1 MRYLLRVAYDG
12 TEYCGWQSQPGLRTV
27 EGTLKSALDRLMRQD
42 IKLIGASRT
51 DAGVHAEGNVAVF
64 DCNTTIPA
72 EKIKYALNNLLPED
86 MVVVESVTVAD
97 DFHPRHCD
105 CCKTYQ
111 YRILNTALP
120 DPNRRRN
127 TYFYRGD
134 IDIDSMKKAAGYIV
148 GEHDFACFMAAGSQV
163 KDTVRTVYSLEL
175 ERQEDVITMTIQG
188 NGFLYNMVR
197 IIAGTLLMVGRR
209 QLQPEALEEI
219 ISSKDRSKAGP
230 TAQAKGLTLKRIEY
244 DFVRNIS
251 IITGNGE

>member
-64 DCNTTIPA
+64 DCDTTIPA

-230 TAQAKGLTLKRIEY
+230 TAPAKGLTLKRIEY

>member
-1 MRYLLRVAYDG
+1 MRYMLRVAYDG

-27 EGTLKSALDRLMRQD
+27 EGTLKSALDRLMSQD

-64 DCNTTIPA
+64 DCDTTIPA
-72 EKIKYALNNLLPED
+72 DKIKYALNNLLPED
-86 MVVVESVTVAD
+86 MVVVESVTVAG

-105 CCKTYQ
+105 CRKTYQ
-111 YRILNTALP
+111 YRILNTPLP

-134 IDIDSMKKAAGYIV
+134 IDIDNMRKAAEYIV

-163 KDTVRTVYSLEL
+163 KDTVRTVYALEL
-175 ERQEDVITMTIQG
+175 DRQDDIIIMTIQG

-197 IIAGTLLMVGRR
+197 IIAGTLLMVGRG
-209 QLQPEALEEI
+209 QLKPEALEEI
-219 ISSKDRSKAGP
+219 IKSKDRSKAGP
-230 TAQAKGLTLKRIEY
+230 TAPAKGLILKE
-244 DFVRNIS
+244 
-251 IITGNGE
+251 IIYEQD

>member
-1 MRYLLRVAYDG
+1 MRYMLRVAYDG

-64 DCNTTIPA
+64 DCDTTIPA
-72 EKIKYALNNLLPED
+72 DKIKYALNNLLPED

-105 CCKTYQ
+105 CRKTYQ
-111 YRILNTALP
+111 YRILNTPLP

-134 IDIDSMKKAAGYIV
+134 IDIDNMRKAAEYIV

-163 KDTVRTVYSLEL
+163 KDTVRTVYALEL
-175 ERQEDVITMTIQG
+175 DRQDDIITMTIQG

-197 IIAGTLLMVGRR
+197 IIAGTLLMVGRG
-209 QLQPEALEEI
+209 QLKPEALEEI
-219 ISSKDRSKAGP
+219 IKSKDRSKAGP
-230 TAQAKGLTLKRIEY
+230 TAPAKGLTLK
-244 DFVRNIS
+244 S
-251 IITGNGE
+251 IIYEQRY

>member
-1 MRYLLRVAYDG
+1 MRYMLRVAYDG

-27 EGTLKSALDRLMRQD
+27 EGTLKSTLDRLMRQD

-64 DCNTTIPA
+64 DCDTTIPA
-72 EKIKYALNNLLPED
+72 DKIKYALNNLLPED
-86 MVVVESVTVAD
+86 MVVVESVTVAG

-105 CCKTYQ
+105 CRKTYQ
-111 YRILNTALP
+111 YRILNTPLP

-134 IDIDSMKKAAGYIV
+134 IDIDSMRKAAEYIV

-163 KDTVRTVYSLEL
+163 KDTVRTVYALEL
-175 ERQEDVITMTIQG
+175 DRQDDIIIMTIQG

-197 IIAGTLLMVGRR
+197 IIAGTLLMVGRG
-209 QLQPEALEEI
+209 QLKPEALEEI
-219 ISSKDRSKAGP
+219 IKSKDRSKAGP
-230 TAQAKGLTLKRIEY
+230 TAPAKGLTLK
-244 DFVRNIS
+244 S
-251 IITGNGE
+251 IIYEQRY